1 MNFYKKLLLL
11 PLLTISLYANY
22 WDDYNLFAKYMGYE
36 RDYNKAITIAK
47 KEKKDLLVILVSDGC
62 PFCHR
67 LVDTILTKKE
77 IREYINKKYIKLIIN
92 KDTDKNYPKKLVRP
106 FEPVTYIIDAPSGQ
120 IIDEIDGWQEEES
133 YLWHL

>member
-11 PLLTISLYANY
+11 PLLSITLYANY
-22 WDDYNLFAKYMGYE
+22 WDDYNLFAQYMGYE
-36 RDYNKAITIAK
+36 RDYNKAINIAK
-47 KEKKDLLVILVSDGC
+47 KEHKDLLVIFVSDGC

-67 LVDTILTKKE
+67 LVDTILTKKD
-77 IREYINKKYIKLIIN
+77 IRDYINKKYIKVLIN
-92 KDTDKNYPKKLVRP
+92 RDTDKNIPKKLIRP
-106 FEPVTYIIDAPSGQ
+106 FSPVTYIIDAPSGQ

>member
-1 MNFYKKLLLL
+1 MNLYKKLLLL

-36 RDYNKAITIAK
+36 TNYNKAINIAK
-47 KEKKDLLVILVSDGC
+47 KEHKDLLVVLVSDGC
-62 PFCHR
+62 PFCHH
-67 LVDTILTKKE
+67 LVDTILTKKD

-92 KDTDKNYPKKLVRP
+92 KDTNKNYPKKLSRP
-106 FEPVTYIIDAPSGQ
+106 FEPVTYIIDPSSGQ